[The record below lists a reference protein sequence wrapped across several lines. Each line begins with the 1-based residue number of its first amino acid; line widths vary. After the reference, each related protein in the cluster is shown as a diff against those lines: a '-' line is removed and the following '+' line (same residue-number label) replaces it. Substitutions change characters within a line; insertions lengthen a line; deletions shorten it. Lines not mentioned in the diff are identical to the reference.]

1 MVALHA
7 GNALIALTLPLANRI
22 EFIPSGHQLRLLLRY
37 TELVSIAHVK
47 LGTGNG
53 TARPG
58 RWLGQLIP
66 EVDLH
71 RALTVLLVSI
81 VPLAVHK
88 VAAVAVH
95 LTNRRLQVVQVDF
108 DTAIAALFGTV
119 FMPAVL
125 PALALMTK
133 APGRNHVLPLDAPGT
148 ISVFTYLVTA
158 GCEVRHAF
166 FSVPVNFTAA
176 VEATRGG
183 RIDLRRIG
191 FSLVEAILVIVIQ
204 AECSG
209 KEGWK
214 QQGNSQNGPNFAR
227 HIPVNV

>member
-81 VPLAVHK
+81 VPLAVHT

-95 LTNRRLQVVQVDF
+95 LTNRRLQVVQVGF
-108 DTAIAALFGTV
+108 DGDSRSIWHSFYARRSASTGADDQSAR
-119 FMPAVL
+119 PESR
-125 PALALMTK
+125 
-133 APGRNHVLPLDAPGT
+133 APTRCT
-148 ISVFTYLVTA
+148 
-158 GCEVRHAF
+158 RH
-166 FSVPVNFTAA
+166 
-176 VEATRGG
+176 
-183 RIDLRRIG
+183 D
-191 FSLVEAILVIVIQ
+191 
-204 AECSG
+204 
-209 KEGWK
+209 
-214 QQGNSQNGPNFAR
+214 
-227 HIPVNV
+227 